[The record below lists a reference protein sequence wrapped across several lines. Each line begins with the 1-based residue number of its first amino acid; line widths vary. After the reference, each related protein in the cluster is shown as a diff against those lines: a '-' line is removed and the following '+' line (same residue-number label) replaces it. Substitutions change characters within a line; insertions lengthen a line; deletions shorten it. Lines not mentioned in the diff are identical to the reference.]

1 MMIESKLLELKEKLE
16 IAGWEITN
24 EEEILSVSDDK
35 IEWEIFNEKISSKET
50 LVFFL
55 FDDLGRRT
63 EKLSDIFYVMRLKD
77 KVRLYIND
85 KDDKWSRNLKEFVFT
100 MK

>member
-100 MK
+100 MN

>member
-24 EEEILSVSDDK
+24 EEEMLSVSDDK

>member
-1 MMIESKLLELKEKLE
+1 MVSKEKLLELKLQLDN
-16 IAGWEITN
+16 AGWEITN
-24 EEEILSVSDDK
+24 EEEMLSVSDDK

-85 KDDKWSRNLKEFVFT
+85 KDDKWIRNLKEFVFT

>member
-1 MMIESKLLELKEKLE
+1 MVSKAKLLELKQQLDN
-16 IAGWEITN
+16 AGWEITN
-24 EEEILSVSDDK
+24 EEEMLSVSDDK
-35 IEWEIFNEKISSKET
+35 IEWEIYNEKISSKES

-63 EKLSDIFYVMRLKD
+63 KKLSDIFYVMRLKD

>member
-1 MMIESKLLELKEKLE
+1 MIKLSGKYIIKKSQQR
-16 IAGWEITN
+16 N
-24 EEEILSVSDDK
+24 FS
-35 IEWEIFNEKISSKET
+35 
-50 LVFFL
+50 FFL
-55 FDDLGRRT
+55 FDDLGRRI

-85 KDDKWSRNLKEFVFT
+85 KDDKWSCDLKEFVFT

>member
-1 MMIESKLLELKEKLE
+1 MVSKEKLLELKLQLD

-24 EEEILSVSDDK
+24 EEEMLSVSDDK
-35 IEWEIFNEKISSKET
+35 IEWEIYNEKISSKET

-77 KVRLYIND
+77 NFRLYIND

>member
-1 MMIESKLLELKEKLE
+1 MKKFPAKK
-16 IAGWEITN
+16 
-24 EEEILSVSDDK
+24 VY
-35 IEWEIFNEKISSKET
+35 F
-50 LVFFL
+50 FFL

-63 EKLSDIFYVMRLKD
+63 KKLSDIFYVMRLKD